1 MELMETL
8 RRRRSIRRYK
18 EGRIP
23 EEQLEQ
29 ILTAALLAPTSMDR
43 KPCRFH
49 VIEDRETLNALS
61 SAKRLGAEMLQG
73 AGAAIVVV
81 ADPEKADTWI
91 EDSSIALICMHLAA
105 ADLGLGSCWIQIHL
119 RKTKEGEDSE
129 ACVRRILGLPEK
141 YRIVGMLSL
150 GLMDK
155 ERPPKELK
163 EKDFERIQR

>member
-18 EGRIP
+18 EGPVP

-73 AGAAIVVV
+73 AGAAIVV
-81 ADPEKADTWI
+81 AAL
-91 EDSSIALICMHLAA
+91 SIPL
-105 ADLGLGSCWIQIHL
+105 
-119 RKTKEGEDSE
+119 
-129 ACVRRILGLPEK
+129 VRRKIA
-141 YRIVGMLSL
+141 
-150 GLMDK
+150 
-155 ERPPKELK
+155 ERRADRAE
-163 EKDFERIQR
+163 EAEA